1 MYDALTID
9 QNETAGRSLAKK
21 GPRARMISNERL
33 CRAFDIV
40 IALAAIVFT
49 APLLIMIALGV
60 KLHDGGPVLF
70 GHERL
75 GLGGRAFKCMKFRSM
90 VVDADVRLAA
100 LLASDPQARADWA
113 RDFKLKRD
121 PRITAFGDFLRKS
134 SLDELPQLFNVLR
147 GEMSIVGPRPIVRS
161 EALRYGARFASY
173 CHVRP
178 GITGLWQVS
187 GRNDTCYRR
196 RVAMDAIY
204 ARNKSLLWDLNI
216 LLRTVPAV
224 LLAKGSY

>member
-9 QNETAGRSLAKK
+9 QNETAGRSLAST

-60 KLHDGGPVLF
+60 KLHDGGSVLF

-75 GLGGRAFKCMKFRSM
+75 GRGGRAFRCMKFRSM